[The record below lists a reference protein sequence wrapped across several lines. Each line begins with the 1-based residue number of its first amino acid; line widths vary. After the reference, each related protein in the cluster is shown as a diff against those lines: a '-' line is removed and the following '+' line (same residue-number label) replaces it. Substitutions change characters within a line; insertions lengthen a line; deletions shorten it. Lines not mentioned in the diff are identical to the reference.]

1 MLLIRELPF
10 YLKISV
16 VAGLS
21 VALASLAL
29 RFIDLGGNIPNLLLV
44 LFTTS
49 LAYLLLA
56 RLAKIK
62 EVSETVKTVLRR

>member
-1 MLLIRELPF
+1 
-10 YLKISV
+10 
-16 VAGLS
+16 
-21 VALASLAL
+21 
-29 RFIDLGGNIPNLLLV
+29 
-44 LFTTS
+44 